1 MGKPY
6 ADDLRGVAVRLI
18 GEADSARRWLGLGRA
33 AWRRAHKRKSRDGRG
48 IPPRRGADS
57 MAEGRDDIDHIHDQ
71 TLVAVAG
78 MISAAPLT
86 E

>member
-1 MGKPY
+1 
-6 ADDLRGVAVRLI
+6 
-18 GEADSARRWLGLGRA
+18 
-33 AWRRAHKRKSRDGRG
+33 
-48 IPPRRGADS
+48 

-78 MISAAPLT
+78 MIIAAPLT

>member
-1 MGKPY
+1 
-6 ADDLRGVAVRLI
+6 
-18 GEADSARRWLGLGRA
+18 
-33 AWRRAHKRKSRDGRG
+33 
-48 IPPRRGADS
+48 